1 MQQTSLCPRCGQRQF
16 ERSHEMMA
24 LLPVAVRDGQV
35 ILKPSTALLTRPYT
49 CAHCG
54 FIEFYAA
61 GHEVG
66 EGFPDSEKNATPGR
80 SGSAVSAQELEQQ
93 QVVEEQARR
102 SLGVVSLGSL
112 YPALLLA
119 GNALPEGTAEL
130 ANAEPET
137 TREQSP

>member
-1 MQQTSLCPRCGQRQF
+1 
-16 ERSHEMMA
+16 MMA
-24 LLPVAVRDGQV
+24 LLPVAVHDGQV
-35 ILKPSTALLTRPYT
+35 TLKPSTALLTRPYT

-61 GHEVG
+61 GHEAA
-66 EGFPDSEKNATPGR
+66 EGFPHGPVAEKGATPGR
-80 SGSAVSAQELEQQ
+80 AGSAVSAEELKQQ

-119 GNALPEGTAEL
+119 GNALPDGTAEL
-130 ANAEPET
+130 INAEPDT
-137 TREQSP
+137 TREQNP